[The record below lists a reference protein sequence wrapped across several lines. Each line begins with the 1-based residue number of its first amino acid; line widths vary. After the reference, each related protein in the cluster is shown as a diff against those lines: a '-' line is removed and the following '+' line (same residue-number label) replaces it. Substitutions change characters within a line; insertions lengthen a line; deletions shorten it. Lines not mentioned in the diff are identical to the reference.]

1 MTGKEEELYHRIFHY
16 QEVAERINDLDAKLN
31 VSPKLVAAYGDEA
44 SMSRSTGHI
53 LNASEQHLSRKERIM
68 LERAELFQ
76 EIDPVKDLSRW
87 LIKQNRTVDDTL
99 VRGIA
104 QGMSLRE
111 WERKYRVSK
120 STGMYAGRRIKR
132 IVQDYIQ
139 DVTERGIDG

>member
-16 QEVAERINDLDAKLN
+16 KEVADRIKDLDGKLN
-31 VSPKLVAAYGDEA
+31 TSPKLVAAYGAEA
-44 SMSRSTGHI
+44 SMARSTGHL
-53 LNASEQHLSRKERIM
+53 LNASEQQLSRKERIM

-87 LIKQNRTVDDTL
+87 LIEQNRTIDDTL

-139 DVTERGIDG
+139 DVTERGEKV

>member
-1 MTGKEEELYHRIFHY
+1 
-16 QEVAERINDLDAKLN
+16 
-31 VSPKLVAAYGDEA
+31 
-44 SMSRSTGHI
+44 
-53 LNASEQHLSRKERIM
+53 M

-87 LIKQNRTVDDTL
+87 LIEQNRTIDDTL

-132 IVQDYIQ
+132 IVHDYIQ
-139 DVTERGIDG
+139 DVTERGERA

>member
-16 QEVAERINDLDAKLN
+16 KEVAERITDLDAKLST
-31 VSPKLVAAYGDEA
+31 SPKLVAAYGAEA
-44 SMSRSTGHI
+44 SMARSTGQL

-87 LIKQNRTVDDTL
+87 LIEQNRTIDDTL

-132 IVQDYIQ
+132 IVHDYIQ
-139 DVTERGIDG
+139 DVTEREK